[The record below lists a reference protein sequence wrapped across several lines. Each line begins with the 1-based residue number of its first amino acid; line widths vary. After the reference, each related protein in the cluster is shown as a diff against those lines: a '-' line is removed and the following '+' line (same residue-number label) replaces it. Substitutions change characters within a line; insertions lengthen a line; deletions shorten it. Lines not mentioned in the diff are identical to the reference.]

1 MTIPEKK
8 HLDPERAQ
16 ARREQVLNAAEICFS
31 RSGFHGASM
40 AEISKTAGMSSGHIY
55 NYFDGKDSIIA
66 AFVERDVE
74 RIAEKLLKMGQQENV
89 LQAMMDNVESGV
101 IENLDPKIWSIPLE
115 ISAEAARNPKI
126 ASLLQ
131 DADRRSRL
139 NLREKLYKARLQ
151 RGIDTSD
158 AELDGR
164 VEAIVAL
171 FEGISLRSLK
181 HPDLD
186 AKSLI
191 AACHLALKPLLFDK

>member
-1 MTIPEKK
+1 MTNPEKK

-16 ARREQVLNAAEICFS
+16 ARRDQVLNAAAICFA

-40 AEISKTAGMSSGHIY
+40 AEISKAAGMSPGHIY

-74 RIAEKLLKMGQQENV
+74 RIAEKLLRMGQQEDV
-89 LQAMMDNVESGV
+89 VQAMLDNVESGV
-101 IENLDPKIWSIPLE
+101 TENLDPKIWSIPLE

-126 ASLLQ
+126 AALLQ
-131 DADRRSRL
+131 DADRRSRQH
-139 NLREKLYKARLQ
+139 LRENLVKARLQ
-151 RGIDTSD
+151 RGIQTSD

-164 VEAIVAL
+164 VEAIIAL
-171 FEGISLRSLK
+171 FEGVSLRSLK

-186 AKSLI
+186 KKSLI
-191 AACHLALKPLLFDK
+191 AACHLALKPLLFDE